1 MRNQTGFIAFT
12 SLIVI
17 AAVALA
23 ISTSVALMGIDS
35 AKGALSLSKGQET
48 FAIAKSCLEEA
59 LIRLRADT
67 NYAGGNLNVGNGSCA
82 ISLSGTGANRTIT
95 STATLTGPP
104 SYVKTIQIAVKRA
117 GGSINVLSWQE
128 L

>member
-1 MRNQTGFIAFT
+1 MKNQTGFIAFT

-35 AKGALSLSKGQET
+35 AKGSLSLSKSQET
-48 FAIAKSCLEEA
+48 SAIAKSCLEEA
-59 LIRLRADT
+59 LVRLRDDT
-67 NYAGGNLNVGNGSCA
+67 NYSGGNLSVGNGSCTVTV
-82 ISLSGTGANRTIT
+82 SGTGADRTIT
-95 STATLTGPP
+95 SVGTIAGPP
-104 SYVKTIQIAVKRA
+104 TYIKTIQVVIKKA